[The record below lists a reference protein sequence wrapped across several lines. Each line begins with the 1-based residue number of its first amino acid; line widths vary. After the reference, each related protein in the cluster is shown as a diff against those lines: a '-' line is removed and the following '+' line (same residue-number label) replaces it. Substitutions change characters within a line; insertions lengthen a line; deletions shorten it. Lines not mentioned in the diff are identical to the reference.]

1 MTQGLLSAHDATPLM
16 QQYRRLK
23 AEVGDAL
30 LFFRL
35 GDFYELFQDD
45 ARLAS
50 RLLDLTLTAR
60 GKEHGDGGTP
70 MCGVPHHAADAYIA
84 RLVQA
89 GYKVA
94 ICEQVEDP
102 KLAKGPVR
110 RAVVRIV
117 TPGTA
122 SDERLL
128 APTQRRCLT
137 AILLEQGR
145 LGLAHVDVST
155 GELTFSEWDPESG
168 REGAASELSLVAP
181 REVIVSEGS
190 EALVSDLLRNVV
202 GPAMTVVEAAAF
214 SRAAARERIAARFQV
229 ASLAAFG
236 LDSRPAATRALGAVL
251 SYLEH
256 SVRAD
261 LSHLEPPRLRE
272 AESVVSID
280 QATRRNLEI
289 IESLDASARE
299 ATLAAVLD
307 RTGTPMGARTLRA
320 WLVAPL
326 RDPAAIAGRLDAV
339 EECADAVREARP
351 VGADCSGLGDLERLM
366 ARIVMGSAMPRDLA
380 AVGAALARLPAL
392 RDRLMSARSSMLRE
406 CGSSIEPLP
415 RLTARIQAT
424 LADPPP
430 ALLRDG
436 GVIRDGFHADLDEL
450 RSLSRD
456 ARAHLAALEARER
469 ERTGISSLKIRHN
482 RVFGYYLEVTQA
494 NAAKAPADWQRRQTL
509 ANAERFTTAE
519 LRELEGRIVH
529 AQDRALAVEAELF
542 EQLRAEAASHV
553 ASLRTTARAIGAVD
567 ALASFGAVAVAH
579 GYVRPV
585 VDGSRVLSIR
595 AGRHPVVERMR
606 LEPLSQS
613 LGDGR
618 FVPNDTDLDG
628 EERQIVILTGPNM
641 GGKSTYLRQ
650 VALITLMAQAGSF
663 VPAES
668 ARIGAVDRIFT
679 RVGASD
685 SLATGQSTF
694 MVEMSETARILH
706 HATARSLVVLD
717 EIGRGTATF
726 DGLSIAWAVAEYL
739 HETERLA
746 ARTLF
751 ATHYHELTDLA
762 ALYPRV
768 RNLRMATREWQ
779 GDIVFLHRVE
789 AGAGD
794 RSYGIQVARLAG
806 LPAPVIER
814 AREVLANLLQAELDP
829 SGAPRLARHEPRA
842 DGPAARTPRATAPQL
857 PLFGGDAPDP
867 RVLELLREL
876 GAIDADALSPRA
888 ALDLLG
894 QLASKARAANE
905 SRSS

>member
-35 GDFYELFQDD
+35 GDFYELFQED

-70 MCGVPHHAADAYIA
+70 MCGVPHHAADGYVA

-89 GYKVA
+89 GHKVA
-94 ICEQVEDP
+94 ICEQMEDP
-102 KLAKGPVR
+102 KSAKGPVR

-128 APTQRRCLT
+128 TPTQRRCLT
-137 AILLEQGR
+137 AILIEQGR

-155 GELTFSEWDPESG
+155 GELTFSEWDPEAG
-168 REGAASELSLVAP
+168 REGAVSELSLVDP

-190 EALVSDLLRNVV
+190 EGIVSDLLRGV
-202 GPAMTVVEAAAF
+202 GPAMTVVDAAAF
-214 SRAAARERIAARFQV
+214 SRAAARERIAARFEV

-261 LSHLEPPRLRE
+261 LAHLEPPRLRE
-272 AESVVSID
+272 AESVVGID
-280 QATRRNLEI
+280 PSTRRNLELT
-289 IESLDASARE
+289 ESLDPTARD

-326 RDPAAIAGRLDAV
+326 RDPSAIAQRLDAV
-339 EECADAVREARP
+339 EECAEAVREARP
-351 VGADCSGLGDLERLM
+351 LAPDCAGLGDLERLM
-366 ARIVMGSAMPRDLA
+366 ARVVMGSAAPRDLA
-380 AVGAALARLPAL
+380 AVGAALERLPAL
-392 RDRLMSARSSMLRE
+392 RDRLLSARSALLRE
-406 CGSSIEPLP
+406 SGAAIEPLP
-415 RLTARIQAT
+415 ALAARIEAT
-424 LADPPP
+424 LAQPPP
-430 ALLRDG
+430 AMLRDG

-469 ERTGISSLKIRHN
+469 ERTGIASLKIRHN
-482 RVFGYYLEVTQA
+482 RVFGYYLEVSQA
-494 NAAKAPADWQRRQTL
+494 NASKAPADWQRRQTL
-509 ANAERFTTAE
+509 ANAERFSTAE

-529 AQDRALAVEAELF
+529 AQDRALALETELF
-542 EQLRAEAASHV
+542 DQLRAEAASHV
-553 ASLRTTARAIGAVD
+553 ASLRTTARAIGVVD
-567 ALASFGAVAVAH
+567 VLASFAAVAAAH
-579 GYVRPV
+579 GYVRPL
-585 VDGSRVLSIR
+585 VDDSRILDIR
-595 AGRHPVVERMR
+595 SGRHPVVERMR
-606 LEPLSQS
+606 LEPLAGS

-628 EERQIVILTGPNM
+628 DDRQIVILTGPNM

-717 EIGRGTATF
+717 EIGRGTSTF

-739 HETERLA
+739 HETPRLA

-768 RNLRMATREWQ
+768 RNLRLATREWQ
-779 GDIVFLHRVE
+779 GEIVFLHRVE

-806 LPAPVIER
+806 LPAPVIDR

-829 SGAPRLARHEPRA
+829 SGAPRLARHEQRGARAPRA
-842 DGPAARTPRATAPQL
+842 AAPQM
-857 PLFGGDAPDP
+857 PLFGAEAPDP
-867 RVLELLREL
+867 RLLDLAREL
-876 GAIDADALSPRA
+876 SSIDADALSPRA
-888 ALDLLG
+888 ALDLLS
-894 QLASKARAANE
+894 QLAAKARALE
-905 SRSS
+905 P